1 MTTVFQEGGHRGVM
15 IAEVMAGLMPGAD
28 GRYLDATFGGG
39 GHAAALLDA
48 SDPNGK
54 VLALDRDPAA
64 IEGGRLME
72 DRFPG
77 RLSLSEGPFAQ
88 LGAALVQHGWERIDG
103 AVFDL
108 GVSSHQLDTAQRGF
122 SFRFDGPLDMR
133 MDQGSQ
139 TSTTAAHLV
148 NGLDVQELTRI
159 FFQLGEEPQA
169 KRAARAIVEARAKEM
184 FTSTRQL
191 ATLLQEKLSSGRPGL
206 HPATRIFQALRMAV
220 NNELE
225 QLEQGIKSA
234 MEHLTWGGRL
244 AVISFHSL
252 EDRLVK
258 QVFNTA
264 SRPPLVEGPM
274 RLLPQDPHAIPPYML
289 ITRKPLTPGE
299 EEVRSNPR
307 ARSAKLRVI
316 QRRLPASPRPT

>member
-1 MTTVFQEGGHRGVM
+1 MTAVFAEGGHRGVM
-15 IAEVMAGLMPGAD
+15 VAEVVAGLKLAPG

-39 GHAAALLDA
+39 GHACALLEA
-48 SDPNGK
+48 SAPDGL

-64 IEGGRLME
+64 IAGGRGLE
-72 DRFPG
+72 NRFAG
-77 RLSLSEGPFAQ
+77 RLRLSEGPFAQ
-88 LGAALVQHGWERIDG
+88 LGAILAEHGWERIDG

-133 MDQGSQ
+133 MDQGRQ

-148 NGLDVQELTRI
+148 NGLDVRELTRL

-169 KRAARAIVEARAKEM
+169 KRAARAIVEARAREL

-206 HPATRIFQALRMAV
+206 HPATRVFQALRMAV

-225 QLEQGIKSA
+225 QLEQGIKLA
-234 MEHLTWGGRL
+234 MEHLAWGGCL

-258 QVFNTA
+258 QIFKTA
-264 SRPPLVEGPM
+264 SRLPPVEGPM
-274 RLLPQDPHAIPPYML
+274 RLLPQDPQTLPPYVMM
-289 ITRKPLTPGE
+289 TRKPLTPGA
-299 EEVRSNPR
+299 EEVRANPR

-316 QRRLPASPRPT
+316 QRRPLDAPGVA